1 MANYV
6 FNYLYADENLIKK
19 YFNEEGKFDF
29 GKVIPIPEI
38 SNIER
43 NHWCAENW
51 GTKCNAEEQY
61 YEGGYVEFTTAWS
74 IPDKIVEKIIRD
86 NPKEPLKIIYN
97 EENIGEN
104 CGIWQYI
111 PIKGTQEEGEE
122 KVSAVFNPDTLE
134 LTETNGELNA
144 IKIKFRNGNLLIHN
158 DYTDNPENNPQKNKK
173 WFLFAGG
180 TEEEWDEIVEED

>member
-6 FNYLYADENLIKK
+6 FNYLYMNEKILKK
-19 YFNEEGKFDF
+19 YFNEKNEFDF
-29 GKVIPIPEI
+29 NKIIPMPEI

-43 NHWCAENW
+43 NRWCKENW
-51 GTKCNAEEQY
+51 GTKWNADDQY
-61 YEGGYVEFTTAWS
+61 HEWGYVEFTTAWS
-74 IPDKIVEKIIRD
+74 IPDKIIEKIIRD

-111 PIKGTQEEGEE
+111 PVKEEQEEGEE
-122 KVSAVFNPDTLE
+122 KVSVIFNPDTLE

-158 DYTDNPENNPQKNKK
+158 DYTDNPENNPSKNKK

>member
-6 FNYLYADENLIKK
+6 FNYLYMNEETIKK

-43 NHWCAENW
+43 NRWCKENW
-51 GTKCNAEEQY
+51 GTKCNADDQY
-61 YEGGYVEFTTAWS
+61 HEWGYVEFTTAWS
-74 IPDKIVEKIIRD
+74 IPDKIIEKIIRD
-86 NPKEPLKIIYN
+86 NPKEPLKIAYN
-97 EENIGEN
+97 EENTGEN

-111 PIKGTQEEGEE
+111 PVKEEQEEGEE
-122 KVSAVFNPDTLE
+122 KVSVIFNPDTLE

-158 DYTDNPENNPQKNKK
+158 DYTDNPKNNPQKNKK

-180 TEEEWDEIVEED
+180 TEEEWDEIYEED

>member
-6 FNYLYADENLIKK
+6 FNYLYMNEEILKK
-19 YFNEEGKFDF
+19 YFNKKNEFDF
-29 GKVIPIPEI
+29 NKIISMPEI

-43 NHWCAENW
+43 NRWCKENW
-51 GTKCNAEEQY
+51 GTKWNADDQY
-61 YEGGYVEFTTAWS
+61 HEWGYVEFTTAWS
-74 IPDKIVEKIIRD
+74 IPDKIIEKIIRD
-86 NPKEPLKIIYN
+86 TPKEPFKFLYN
-97 EENIGEN
+97 DENKGEN
-104 CGIWQYI
+104 CGVWQYI
-111 PIKGTQEEGEE
+111 PVKEEQEEGEG
-122 KVSAVFNPDTLE
+122 KVSVIFNPNTLE

-180 TEEEWDEIVEED
+180 EEEEWDEIYGED